1 MEKRWPDHSLRVGIF
16 FFLYSLGSLA
26 LAITC
31 HLRDSQA
38 VASNA
43 VFPATRARARFR
55 PDLDIGSGLHPPEIW
70 NAGIDYACLQACLV
84 NQPSDFSIARFPT
97 PPRAQKTTND
107 YDYCVKSMFDK
118 PFSNAVHPENRA
130 RKKLRQTFYHS
141 ALFVSEKKKKIRGI
155 AMSVRGLSR
164 WIIGSSTSSSRWI
177 IISSS
182 GIGKIGKLL
191 AIRSR
196 LFYSNHCE
204 DRG

>member
-43 VFPATRARARFR
+43 VFPATRARAISIRFGHWFR
-55 PDLDIGSGLHPPEIW
+55 PPPTR
-70 NAGIDYACLQACLV
+70 NLKCRNRLCL
-84 NQPSDFSIARFPT
+84 FT
-97 PPRAQKTTND
+97 GMPRQSTLGFFNRTLSYTSTCTEDNERLRLR
-107 YDYCVKSMFDK
+107 VKSMFDK

-141 ALFVSEKKKKIRGI
+141 ALFVSEKKKDSWNRH
-155 AMSVRGLSR
+155 VRQRVVSLDNWLVHIVESMNYYF
-164 WIIGSSTSSSRWI
+164 IIGNWKNWQAACYTESFI
-177 IISSS
+177 
-182 GIGKIGKLL
+182 
-191 AIRSR
+191 
-196 LFYSNHCE
+196 LF
-204 DRG
+204 

>member
-43 VFPATRARARFR
+43 VFPATRARAISIRFGHWFR
-55 PDLDIGSGLHPPEIW
+55 PPPTR
-70 NAGIDYACLQACLV
+70 NLKCRNRLCL
-84 NQPSDFSIARFPT
+84 FT
-97 PPRAQKTTND
+97 GMPRQSTLGFFNRTLSYTSTCTEDNERLRLR
-107 YDYCVKSMFDK
+107 VKSMFDK